1 MFYFEQLF
9 QTALQGIDG
18 TSILTTVL
26 EVAGSLLVLSFLY
39 GAYQAFAAGGDVRRL
54 AVAGIEYLVL
64 GLVFANYSAIFRSVN
79 GMFNSVADFV
89 YNASGVGDVFQTW
102 LNQLS
107 SYVGQ
112 NGFSSLW
119 GLVSGG
125 ISGFL
130 TTFIILSGLIL
141 FPISYALFSLFY
153 AMYGS
158 VLYVTGPFVL
168 SLFPSRSMGQLARTY
183 LVNLMIF
190 QAWGL
195 IYAVL
200 QVLMSA
206 VNLGSM
212 NAVLNANGVLN
223 SFIGSSQMMLLAL
236 ASVLFSIS
244 IVLIPFIAS
253 RIVRGDVG
261 STMMTMVRTMTATA
275 GAVASLGAASFIG
288 VGEGAA
294 ASHAVGGGSS
304 PPPPPPPGGPGG
316 AMSGASSAPLP
327 AGSSSSSG
335 GAAGAVVS
343 TSTSPTPPS
352 AIKMDDGST
361 PTPTSGT
368 SVTPSSTTTPASAPA
383 PSASP
388 WRSSSRPGQYR
399 GFNAPHAAAWY
410 VGYSLGSAYRGLKG
424 KE

>member
-1 MFYFEQLF
+1 VFYFEQLF

-18 TSILTTVL
+18 TSIMTTVL
-26 EVAGSLLVLSFLY
+26 ELAGSLLVLSFLY

-89 YNASGVGDVFQTW
+89 YNASGVGDVFQKW

-244 IVLIPFIAS
+244 IALIPSIAS

-261 STMMTMVRTMTATA
+261 STMMTMVGAMTSAA
-275 GAVASLGAASFIG
+275 SAVASLAAASFVG
-288 VGEGAA
+288 VGEGVLASGAA
-294 ASHAVGGGSS
+294 GGD
-304 PPPPPPPGGPGG
+304 PPPPPPPGGPEAATSATVPVG
-316 AMSGASSAPLP
+316 A
-327 AGSSSSSG
+327 SSSSG
-335 GAAGAVVS
+335 GTTAGVVS

-352 AIKMDDGST
+352 ATRTDDGST
-361 PTPTSGT
+361 ATPTSGS
-368 SVTPSSTTTPASAPA
+368 SVTPSSPATPPSPPP

-424 KE
+424 RNSR

>member
-1 MFYFEQLF
+1 M
-9 QTALQGIDG
+9 
-18 TSILTTVL
+18 TTVL
-26 EVAGSLLVLSFLY
+26 ELAGSLLVLSFLY

-244 IVLIPFIAS
+244 IALIPSIAS

-261 STMMTMVRTMTATA
+261 STMMTMVGAMTSAA
-275 GAVASLGAASFIG
+275 RAVASLATASFVG
-288 VGEGAA
+288 VGEGVLASGAA
-294 ASHAVGGGSS
+294 GGG
-304 PPPPPPPGGPGG
+304 PPPPPPPPPSPAGPE
-316 AMSGASSAPLP
+316 AATSAPVTVG
-327 AGSSSSSG
+327 ASSSSG
-335 GAAGAVVS
+335 GTTAGVVS

-352 AIKMDDGST
+352 ATRTDDGST
-361 PTPTSGT
+361 ATPTSGS
-368 SVTPSSTTTPASAPA
+368 SVTPSSPATLPSPPP

-424 KE
+424 RNSR

>member
-18 TSILTTVL
+18 TSIMTTVL
-26 EVAGSLLVLSFLY
+26 ELAGSLLVISFLY

-89 YNASGVGDVFQTW
+89 YNASGVGDVFQKW

-168 SLFPSRSMGQLARTY
+168 SLFPCRSMGQLARTY

-244 IVLIPFIAS
+244 IALIPLIAS

-261 STMMTMVRTMTATA
+261 STMMTMVGAMTSAA
-275 GAVASLGAASFIG
+275 RAVASLAAASFVG
-288 VGEGAA
+288 VGEGVLASGAA
-294 ASHAVGGGSS
+294 GGDPP
-304 PPPPPPPGGPGG
+304 PPPPPPPGGPE
-316 AMSGASSAPLP
+316 AATSAPVP
-327 AGSSSSSG
+327 VGSSSSSG
-335 GAAGAVVS
+335 GTTAGVVS

-352 AIKMDDGST
+352 ATRTDDGST
-361 PTPTSGT
+361 ATPTSGS
-368 SVTPSSTTTPASAPA
+368 SVTPSSPATPPSPPP

-399 GFNAPHAAAWY
+399 GFNVPHATAWY

-424 KE
+424 RNSR

>member
-1 MFYFEQLF
+1 M
-9 QTALQGIDG
+9 
-18 TSILTTVL
+18 TTVL
-26 EVAGSLLVLSFLY
+26 ELAGSLLVLSFLY

-89 YNASGVGDVFQTW
+89 YNASGVGDVFQKW

-244 IVLIPFIAS
+244 IALIPSIAS

-261 STMMTMVRTMTATA
+261 STMMTMVGAMTSAA
-275 GAVASLGAASFIG
+275 RAVASLAAASFVG
-288 VGEGAA
+288 VGEGVLASGAA
-294 ASHAVGGGSS
+294 GGGPP
-304 PPPPPPPGGPGG
+304 PPPPPPPGGPE
-316 AMSGASSAPLP
+316 AATSAPVP
-327 AGSSSSSG
+327 VGASSSSG
-335 GAAGAVVS
+335 GATGAVVS
-343 TSTSPTPPS
+343 TSSSPTPPS
-352 AIKMDDGST
+352 PIRINDGST
-361 PTPTSGT
+361 PTPTSG
-368 SVTPSSTTTPASAPA
+368 S
-383 PSASP
+383 
-388 WRSSSRPGQYR
+388 
-399 GFNAPHAAAWY
+399 
-410 VGYSLGSAYRGLKG
+410 
-424 KE
+424 

>member
-18 TSILTTVL
+18 TGIMTTVL

-54 AVAGIEYLVL
+54 AVAGVEYLLL

-79 GMFNSVADFV
+79 GMFNSIADFI
-89 YNASGVGDVFQTW
+89 YKASGVGDVFQTW

-130 TTFIILSGLIL
+130 TTFIILSGFIL

-158 VLYVTGPFVL
+158 ILYVTGPFVL
-168 SLFPSRSMGQLARTY
+168 SLFPSRSLGQLARTY

-236 ASVLFSIS
+236 ASVVFSIS
-244 IVLIPFIAS
+244 IALIPFIAG

-261 STMMTMVRTMTATA
+261 STLLTVLSAVTTTA
-275 GAVASLGAASFIG
+275 GAVGSIAAASFIG
-288 VGEGAA
+288 VGEGAS
-294 ASHAVGGGSS
+294 ASHAVGGGAS
-304 PPPPPPPGGPGG
+304 PPPPPPAGGSGG
-316 AMSGASSAPLP
+316 TMSGASSAPLP
-327 AGSSSSSG
+327 AGASTSSG
-335 GAAGAVVS
+335 GATGAVVS
-343 TSTSPTPPS
+343 NSTSPTPPS
-352 AIKMDDGST
+352 AIRINDGGSA
-361 PTPTSGT
+361 TPTSGT
-368 SVTPSSTTTPASAPA
+368 TVTPSSPTTPASAP
-383 PSASP
+383 PSSASP
-388 WRSSSRPGQYR
+388 WRSSSRAGQYR

>member
-1 MFYFEQLF
+1 MFYFEKLF
-9 QTALQGIDG
+9 QTALQGIDA
-18 TSILTTVL
+18 TSIMTTVL

-89 YNASGVGDVFQTW
+89 YNASGVGDVFQKW

-244 IVLIPFIAS
+244 IALIPLIAS
-253 RIVRGDVG
+253 RIVGGDVG
-261 STMMTMVRTMTATA
+261 STMMTMVGAMTSAA
-275 GAVASLGAASFIG
+275 SAVASLAAASFVG
-288 VGEGAA
+288 VGEGVLASGAA
-294 ASHAVGGGSS
+294 GGD
-304 PPPPPPPGGPGG
+304 PPPPPPPGGPE
-316 AMSGASSAPLP
+316 AATSAPVP
-327 AGSSSSSG
+327 VGASSSSG
-335 GAAGAVVS
+335 GATGAVVS
-343 TSTSPTPPS
+343 TSSSPTPPS
-352 AIKMDDGST
+352 PIRINDGST
-361 PTPTSGT
+361 PTPTSGS
-368 SVTPSSTTTPASAPA
+368 SVTPSSPTTPASPPP

-399 GFNAPHAAAWY
+399 GFNVPHATAWY

-424 KE
+424 RNSR

>member
-1 MFYFEQLF
+1 M
-9 QTALQGIDG
+9 
-18 TSILTTVL
+18 TTVL
-26 EVAGSLLVLSFLY
+26 ELAGSLLVLSFLY

-89 YNASGVGDVFQTW
+89 YNASGVGDVFQKW

-244 IVLIPFIAS
+244 IALIPLIAS
-253 RIVRGDVG
+253 RIVGGDVG
-261 STMMTMVRTMTATA
+261 STMMTMVGAMTSAA
-275 GAVASLGAASFIG
+275 SAVASLAAASFVG
-288 VGEGAA
+288 VGEGVLASGAA
-294 ASHAVGGGSS
+294 GADPP
-304 PPPPPPPGGPGG
+304 PPPPPPPGGRE
-316 AMSGASSAPLP
+316 AATSAPVP
-327 AGSSSSSG
+327 VGAPSSSG
-335 GAAGAVVS
+335 GATGAVVS
-343 TSTSPTPPS
+343 TSSSPTPPS
-352 AIKMDDGST
+352 PIRINDGST
-361 PTPTSGT
+361 PTPTSGS
-368 SVTPSSTTTPASAPA
+368 SVTPSSPTTPASP
-383 PSASP
+383 PTPTASP
-388 WRSSSRPGQYR
+388 WRFSSRPGQYR
-399 GFNAPHAAAWY
+399 GFNVPHATAWY

-424 KE
+424 RNSR

>member
-1 MFYFEQLF
+1 VFYFEQLF

-18 TSILTTVL
+18 TSIMTTVL
-26 EVAGSLLVLSFLY
+26 ELAGSLLVLSFLY

-89 YNASGVGDVFQTW
+89 YNASGVGDVFQKW

-244 IVLIPFIAS
+244 IALIPSIAS

-261 STMMTMVRTMTATA
+261 STMMTMVGAMTSAA
-275 GAVASLGAASFIG
+275 SAVASLAAASFVG
-288 VGEGAA
+288 VGEGVLASGAA
-294 ASHAVGGGSS
+294 GGD
-304 PPPPPPPGGPGG
+304 PPPPPPPGGPE
-316 AMSGASSAPLP
+316 AATSAPVP
-327 AGSSSSSG
+327 VGASSSSG
-335 GAAGAVVS
+335 GTTAGVVS

-352 AIKMDDGST
+352 ATRTDDGST
-361 PTPTSGT
+361 ATPTSGS
-368 SVTPSSTTTPASAPA
+368 SVTPSSPATPPSPPP

-399 GFNAPHAAAWY
+399 GFNVPHATAWY
-410 VGYSLGSAYRGLKG
+410 VGYSLGSAYRRLKG